1 VVLGAWSFRHRP
13 LDIPREFLMERN
25 KSLRTPNSDQHPPSY
40 AEHLT
45 QVPTTFPIGQKNVHP
60 LVNITELQAHLRV
73 LGAFD
78 ILKWKVQ
85 DQPRPEGMSKDDAWA
100 LFVNRA
106 VHRFYAYL
114 QALWP
119 SDTVQ
124 GSSEATMPPL
134 DVLMVWHSYLL
145 VGG

>member
-1 VVLGAWSFRHRP
+1 
-13 LDIPREFLMERN
+13 MNRN
-25 KSLRTPNSDQHPPSY
+25 KSLKQPNSTDQHLPTY
-40 AEHLT
+40 DQHLT
-45 QVPTTFPIGQKNVHP
+45 QVPTSFPIADKNVLP
-60 LVNITELQAHLRV
+60 FVNITELQAHLRI

-100 LFVNRA
+100 LFVHRA
-106 VHRFYAYL
+106 VYRFYAYL
-114 QALWP
+114 QAEWHGGAI
-119 SDTVQ
+119 Q

-145 VGG
+145 VGSRPSCSRESS